1 MTEEELDKLIELKKT
16 QAKAIEFDRTE
27 EEFVEEFFRT
37 IVEQLSEKSGV
48 SRATISALEN
58 GKAEIT
64 TTDTL
69 LKLAKALNRRVS
81 DIFLA

>member
-1 MTEEELDKLIELKKT
+1 MPYKIREVRIEMNLT
-16 QAKAIEFDRTE
+16 Q
-27 EEFVEEFFRT
+27 
-37 IVEQLSEKSGV
+37 EQLSEKSGV